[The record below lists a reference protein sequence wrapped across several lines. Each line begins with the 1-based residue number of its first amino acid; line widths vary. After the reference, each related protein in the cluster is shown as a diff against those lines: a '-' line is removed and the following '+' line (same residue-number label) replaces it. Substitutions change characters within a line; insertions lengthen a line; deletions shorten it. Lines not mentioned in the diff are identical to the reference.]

1 MLGPRRGS
9 VKDLGSGLS
18 PPPRR
23 GYSPLGAS
31 RELGGEVSSR
41 VRALRAGDE
50 AAVLALWS
58 GNVTEHLEVLSYDRW
73 GPGVPVPA
81 RPEVD
86 EVAAVTVDPYD
97 GVKRLIG
104 RYLTDPALFC
114 LVAQDGGPDLDG
126 FLTGAVTPSVLDD
139 SSRGVIGE
147 VYVRPQ
153 RRRRGLAGG
162 LVAAAVGRAAAGH
175 QPAGRQSRLVADVRG
190 HPADRGSAPACPPPA
205 PDRRGSRS
213 GRRTAAEPS
222 AALPDPDPPGFPD
235 SAPPGVPARPG
246 HTGRDRSLDPDR
258 RGPRPPAD
266 PAGRPGAAPA
276 RAG

>member
-147 VYVRPQ
+147 LYVRPQ
-153 RRRRGLAGG
+153 RRRRGLAGE
-162 LVAAAVGRAAAGH
+162 LVDAAVREFRRRDATM
-175 QPAGRQSRLVADVRG
+175 SKVEM
-190 HPADRGSAPACPPPA
+190 PADWAGGIAFWRS
-205 PDRRGSRS
+205 RRHWEQDSVVFSRY
-213 GRRTAAEPS
+213 E
-222 AALPDPDPPGFPD
+222 
-235 SAPPGVPARPG
+235 
-246 HTGRDRSLDPDR
+246 
-258 RGPRPPAD
+258 
-266 PAGRPGAAPA
+266 
-276 RAG
+276 